1 MKQNKNLLS
10 SRLTEN
16 RIDDQNIIQSN
27 TDLSNQKSSAPIS
40 DKKQYKTWG
49 KRKKKEEPAY
59 FQYADSSNLTDRNLE
74 DYAEIRDNTKM
85 KRGNLHTRIINF
97 ILIAGCIYLLVLIFG
112 AAVTKYQYN
121 SDGKA
126 VPEKMSVDDIRQK
139 HNFDTILTQYEYCR
153 SLYEKTLLLDYR
165 VAQGQEDTLEIAPE
179 YEALLDDVQNLSVK
193 TDAISVD
200 TKYDQVKSMMVN
212 WIKNDIAV
220 YLQNISAAIS
230 ENNTE
235 KANNA
240 LQDKDRVYDDFSLIT
255 QNIVAL
261 GSSISGA
268 DLTDIKSWTPEDYVD
283 QEINSN
289 AMPIKYQEQTV
300 TPSEPDTPET
310 PSEPEQPD
318 TPETPTLPDTTGT
331 DTKKNNHQTTVKKNN
346 TVTSLDLIKE
356 DSDDTDTKKETVVDL
371 SGVNLQ
377 SAILI

>member
-59 FQYADSSNLTDRNLE
+59 FQYADSSNLTDQNLE
-74 DYAEIRDNTKM
+74 NYAEMQDNTKM

-283 QEINSN
+283 QEING
-289 AMPIKYQEQTV
+289 K
-300 TPSEPDTPET
+300 
-310 PSEPEQPD
+310 
-318 TPETPTLPDTTGT
+318 
-331 DTKKNNHQTTVKKNN
+331 
-346 TVTSLDLIKE
+346 
-356 DSDDTDTKKETVVDL
+356 
-371 SGVNLQ
+371 
-377 SAILI
+377 

>member
-49 KRKKKEEPAY
+49 KREKKEEPAY
-59 FQYADSSNLTDRNLE
+59 FQYADSSNLTDQNLE
-74 DYAEIRDNTKM
+74 NYAEMQDNTKM

-283 QEINSN
+283 QEING
-289 AMPIKYQEQTV
+289 K
-300 TPSEPDTPET
+300 
-310 PSEPEQPD
+310 
-318 TPETPTLPDTTGT
+318 
-331 DTKKNNHQTTVKKNN
+331 
-346 TVTSLDLIKE
+346 
-356 DSDDTDTKKETVVDL
+356 
-371 SGVNLQ
+371 
-377 SAILI
+377 

>member
-85 KRGNLHTRIINF
+85 KRGNLHTSIINF

-283 QEINSN
+283 QEING
-289 AMPIKYQEQTV
+289 K
-300 TPSEPDTPET
+300 
-310 PSEPEQPD
+310 
-318 TPETPTLPDTTGT
+318 
-331 DTKKNNHQTTVKKNN
+331 
-346 TVTSLDLIKE
+346 
-356 DSDDTDTKKETVVDL
+356 
-371 SGVNLQ
+371 
-377 SAILI
+377 

>member
-16 RIDDQNIIQSN
+16 RIEDQNIIQSN

-268 DLTDIKSWTPEDYVD
+268 DLTDVKSWTPEDYVD
-283 QEINSN
+283 QEING
-289 AMPIKYQEQTV
+289 K
-300 TPSEPDTPET
+300 
-310 PSEPEQPD
+310 
-318 TPETPTLPDTTGT
+318 
-331 DTKKNNHQTTVKKNN
+331 
-346 TVTSLDLIKE
+346 
-356 DSDDTDTKKETVVDL
+356 
-371 SGVNLQ
+371 
-377 SAILI
+377 

>member
-49 KRKKKEEPAY
+49 KRKKKEEPSY

-153 SLYEKTLLLDYR
+153 SLYEKTLLLDYM

-283 QEINSN
+283 QEING
-289 AMPIKYQEQTV
+289 K
-300 TPSEPDTPET
+300 
-310 PSEPEQPD
+310 
-318 TPETPTLPDTTGT
+318 
-331 DTKKNNHQTTVKKNN
+331 
-346 TVTSLDLIKE
+346 
-356 DSDDTDTKKETVVDL
+356 
-371 SGVNLQ
+371 
-377 SAILI
+377 

>member
-1 MKQNKNLLS
+1 
-10 SRLTEN
+10 
-16 RIDDQNIIQSN
+16 
-27 TDLSNQKSSAPIS
+27 
-40 DKKQYKTWG
+40 
-49 KRKKKEEPAY
+49 
-59 FQYADSSNLTDRNLE
+59 
-74 DYAEIRDNTKM
+74 M
-85 KRGNLHTRIINF
+85 KRGNLHTKIINF
-97 ILIAGCIYLLVLIFG
+97 VLIAGCIYLLVLIFG

-212 WIKNDIAV
+212 LIKTDNAV

-283 QEINSN
+283 QEING
-289 AMPIKYQEQTV
+289 K
-300 TPSEPDTPET
+300 
-310 PSEPEQPD
+310 
-318 TPETPTLPDTTGT
+318 
-331 DTKKNNHQTTVKKNN
+331 
-346 TVTSLDLIKE
+346 
-356 DSDDTDTKKETVVDL
+356 
-371 SGVNLQ
+371 
-377 SAILI
+377 

>member
-1 MKQNKNLLS
+1 MG
-10 SRLTEN
+10 
-16 RIDDQNIIQSN
+16 
-27 TDLSNQKSSAPIS
+27 QKE
-40 DKKQYKTWG
+40 
-49 KRKKKEEPAY
+49 KKEEPAY

-74 DYAEIRDNTKM
+74 DYAEIQDNTKM

-283 QEINSN
+283 QEING
-289 AMPIKYQEQTV
+289 K
-300 TPSEPDTPET
+300 
-310 PSEPEQPD
+310 
-318 TPETPTLPDTTGT
+318 
-331 DTKKNNHQTTVKKNN
+331 
-346 TVTSLDLIKE
+346 
-356 DSDDTDTKKETVVDL
+356 
-371 SGVNLQ
+371 
-377 SAILI
+377 

>member
-139 HNFDTILTQYEYCR
+139 YNFDTILTQYEYCR

-283 QEINSN
+283 QEING
-289 AMPIKYQEQTV
+289 K
-300 TPSEPDTPET
+300 
-310 PSEPEQPD
+310 
-318 TPETPTLPDTTGT
+318 
-331 DTKKNNHQTTVKKNN
+331 
-346 TVTSLDLIKE
+346 
-356 DSDDTDTKKETVVDL
+356 
-371 SGVNLQ
+371 
-377 SAILI
+377 

>member
-16 RIDDQNIIQSN
+16 RMNDQNIQSKPDSAIQKKSN
-27 TDLSNQKSSAPIS
+27 PVLE
-40 DKKQYKTWG
+40 KKQKKIFDKG
-49 KRKKKEEPAY
+49 KKEEEPAY
-59 FQYADSSNLTDRNLE
+59 FQYADSSNLTDQNLE
-74 DYAEIRDNTKM
+74 DYAEIQDNTKM
-85 KRGNLHTRIINF
+85 KRGNLHTKIINF
-97 ILIAGCIYLLVLIFG
+97 VLIAGCIYLLVLIFG

-153 SLYEKTLLLDYR
+153 TLYEKTLLLDYR

-283 QEINSN
+283 QEING
-289 AMPIKYQEQTV
+289 K
-300 TPSEPDTPET
+300 
-310 PSEPEQPD
+310 
-318 TPETPTLPDTTGT
+318 
-331 DTKKNNHQTTVKKNN
+331 
-346 TVTSLDLIKE
+346 
-356 DSDDTDTKKETVVDL
+356 
-371 SGVNLQ
+371 
-377 SAILI
+377 

>member
-49 KRKKKEEPAY
+49 KRKKKEESAY
-59 FQYADSSNLTDRNLE
+59 FQYADSSYLTDRNLE

-283 QEINSN
+283 QEING
-289 AMPIKYQEQTV
+289 K
-300 TPSEPDTPET
+300 
-310 PSEPEQPD
+310 
-318 TPETPTLPDTTGT
+318 
-331 DTKKNNHQTTVKKNN
+331 
-346 TVTSLDLIKE
+346 
-356 DSDDTDTKKETVVDL
+356 
-371 SGVNLQ
+371 
-377 SAILI
+377 

>member
-255 QNIVAL
+255 QNIVVL

-268 DLTDIKSWTPEDYVD
+268 DLTDVKSWTPEDYVD
-283 QEINSN
+283 QEING
-289 AMPIKYQEQTV
+289 K
-300 TPSEPDTPET
+300 
-310 PSEPEQPD
+310 
-318 TPETPTLPDTTGT
+318 
-331 DTKKNNHQTTVKKNN
+331 
-346 TVTSLDLIKE
+346 
-356 DSDDTDTKKETVVDL
+356 
-371 SGVNLQ
+371 
-377 SAILI
+377 

>member
-40 DKKQYKTWG
+40 DKKQYKTWE

-283 QEINSN
+283 QEING
-289 AMPIKYQEQTV
+289 K
-300 TPSEPDTPET
+300 
-310 PSEPEQPD
+310 
-318 TPETPTLPDTTGT
+318 
-331 DTKKNNHQTTVKKNN
+331 
-346 TVTSLDLIKE
+346 
-356 DSDDTDTKKETVVDL
+356 
-371 SGVNLQ
+371 
-377 SAILI
+377 

>member
-74 DYAEIRDNTKM
+74 DCAEIRDNTKM

-283 QEINSN
+283 QEING
-289 AMPIKYQEQTV
+289 K
-300 TPSEPDTPET
+300 
-310 PSEPEQPD
+310 
-318 TPETPTLPDTTGT
+318 
-331 DTKKNNHQTTVKKNN
+331 
-346 TVTSLDLIKE
+346 
-356 DSDDTDTKKETVVDL
+356 
-371 SGVNLQ
+371 
-377 SAILI
+377 

>member
-16 RIDDQNIIQSN
+16 RMNDQNIIQSN

-59 FQYADSSNLTDRNLE
+59 FQYADSSNLTDQNLE
-74 DYAEIRDNTKM
+74 DYAEIQDNTKM
-85 KRGNLHTRIINF
+85 KRGNLHTKIINF
-97 ILIAGCIYLLVLIFG
+97 VLIAGCIYLLVLIFG

-283 QEINSN
+283 QEING
-289 AMPIKYQEQTV
+289 K
-300 TPSEPDTPET
+300 
-310 PSEPEQPD
+310 
-318 TPETPTLPDTTGT
+318 
-331 DTKKNNHQTTVKKNN
+331 
-346 TVTSLDLIKE
+346 
-356 DSDDTDTKKETVVDL
+356 
-371 SGVNLQ
+371 
-377 SAILI
+377 

>member
-165 VAQGQEDTLEIAPE
+165 VAQGQEYTLEIAPE

-283 QEINSN
+283 QEING
-289 AMPIKYQEQTV
+289 K
-300 TPSEPDTPET
+300 
-310 PSEPEQPD
+310 
-318 TPETPTLPDTTGT
+318 
-331 DTKKNNHQTTVKKNN
+331 
-346 TVTSLDLIKE
+346 
-356 DSDDTDTKKETVVDL
+356 
-371 SGVNLQ
+371 
-377 SAILI
+377 

>member
-1 MKQNKNLLS
+1 LG
-10 SRLTEN
+10 
-16 RIDDQNIIQSN
+16 
-27 TDLSNQKSSAPIS
+27 QKE
-40 DKKQYKTWG
+40 
-49 KRKKKEEPAY
+49 KKEEPAY

-283 QEINSN
+283 QEING
-289 AMPIKYQEQTV
+289 K
-300 TPSEPDTPET
+300 
-310 PSEPEQPD
+310 
-318 TPETPTLPDTTGT
+318 
-331 DTKKNNHQTTVKKNN
+331 
-346 TVTSLDLIKE
+346 
-356 DSDDTDTKKETVVDL
+356 
-371 SGVNLQ
+371 
-377 SAILI
+377 

>member
-59 FQYADSSNLTDRNLE
+59 FQYADSSNLTDQNLE
-74 DYAEIRDNTKM
+74 DYAEIQDNTKM
-85 KRGNLHTRIINF
+85 KSGNLHTKIINF
-97 ILIAGCIYLLVLIFG
+97 VLIAGCIYLLVLIFG

-283 QEINSN
+283 QEING
-289 AMPIKYQEQTV
+289 K
-300 TPSEPDTPET
+300 
-310 PSEPEQPD
+310 
-318 TPETPTLPDTTGT
+318 
-331 DTKKNNHQTTVKKNN
+331 
-346 TVTSLDLIKE
+346 
-356 DSDDTDTKKETVVDL
+356 
-371 SGVNLQ
+371 
-377 SAILI
+377 

>member
-121 SDGKA
+121 SDGKT

-261 GSSISGA
+261 GSSISAA

-283 QEINSN
+283 QEING
-289 AMPIKYQEQTV
+289 K
-300 TPSEPDTPET
+300 
-310 PSEPEQPD
+310 
-318 TPETPTLPDTTGT
+318 
-331 DTKKNNHQTTVKKNN
+331 
-346 TVTSLDLIKE
+346 
-356 DSDDTDTKKETVVDL
+356 
-371 SGVNLQ
+371 
-377 SAILI
+377 

>member
-16 RIDDQNIIQSN
+16 RIEDQNIIQSN

-59 FQYADSSNLTDRNLE
+59 FQYADSSNLTDQNLE
-74 DYAEIRDNTKM
+74 NYAEMQDNTKM

-200 TKYDQVKSMMVN
+200 TKYDQVKPMMVN

-283 QEINSN
+283 QEING
-289 AMPIKYQEQTV
+289 K
-300 TPSEPDTPET
+300 
-310 PSEPEQPD
+310 
-318 TPETPTLPDTTGT
+318 
-331 DTKKNNHQTTVKKNN
+331 
-346 TVTSLDLIKE
+346 
-356 DSDDTDTKKETVVDL
+356 
-371 SGVNLQ
+371 
-377 SAILI
+377 

>member
-27 TDLSNQKSSAPIS
+27 TDLPNQKSSAPIS

-283 QEINSN
+283 QEING
-289 AMPIKYQEQTV
+289 K
-300 TPSEPDTPET
+300 
-310 PSEPEQPD
+310 
-318 TPETPTLPDTTGT
+318 
-331 DTKKNNHQTTVKKNN
+331 
-346 TVTSLDLIKE
+346 
-356 DSDDTDTKKETVVDL
+356 
-371 SGVNLQ
+371 
-377 SAILI
+377 

>member
-49 KRKKKEEPAY
+49 KREKKEEPAY

-112 AAVTKYQYN
+112 AAVTKYQYD

-268 DLTDIKSWTPEDYVD
+268 DLTDVKSWTPEDYVD
-283 QEINSN
+283 QEING
-289 AMPIKYQEQTV
+289 K
-300 TPSEPDTPET
+300 
-310 PSEPEQPD
+310 
-318 TPETPTLPDTTGT
+318 
-331 DTKKNNHQTTVKKNN
+331 
-346 TVTSLDLIKE
+346 
-356 DSDDTDTKKETVVDL
+356 
-371 SGVNLQ
+371 
-377 SAILI
+377 

>member
-16 RIDDQNIIQSN
+16 RIDNQNIIQSN

-139 HNFDTILTQYEYCR
+139 YNFDTILTQYEYCR

-283 QEINSN
+283 QEING
-289 AMPIKYQEQTV
+289 K
-300 TPSEPDTPET
+300 
-310 PSEPEQPD
+310 
-318 TPETPTLPDTTGT
+318 
-331 DTKKNNHQTTVKKNN
+331 
-346 TVTSLDLIKE
+346 
-356 DSDDTDTKKETVVDL
+356 
-371 SGVNLQ
+371 
-377 SAILI
+377 

>member
-59 FQYADSSNLTDRNLE
+59 FHYADSSNLTDRNLE

-283 QEINSN
+283 QEING
-289 AMPIKYQEQTV
+289 K
-300 TPSEPDTPET
+300 
-310 PSEPEQPD
+310 
-318 TPETPTLPDTTGT
+318 
-331 DTKKNNHQTTVKKNN
+331 
-346 TVTSLDLIKE
+346 
-356 DSDDTDTKKETVVDL
+356 
-371 SGVNLQ
+371 
-377 SAILI
+377 

>member
-1 MKQNKNLLS
+1 MKQNKNLLF

-16 RIDDQNIIQSN
+16 RIDNQNIIQSN

-220 YLQNISAAIS
+220 YLQNMSAAIS

-283 QEINSN
+283 QEING
-289 AMPIKYQEQTV
+289 K
-300 TPSEPDTPET
+300 
-310 PSEPEQPD
+310 
-318 TPETPTLPDTTGT
+318 
-331 DTKKNNHQTTVKKNN
+331 
-346 TVTSLDLIKE
+346 
-356 DSDDTDTKKETVVDL
+356 
-371 SGVNLQ
+371 
-377 SAILI
+377 

>member
-97 ILIAGCIYLLVLIFG
+97 ILVAGCIYLLVLIFG

-283 QEINSN
+283 QEING
-289 AMPIKYQEQTV
+289 K
-300 TPSEPDTPET
+300 
-310 PSEPEQPD
+310 
-318 TPETPTLPDTTGT
+318 
-331 DTKKNNHQTTVKKNN
+331 
-346 TVTSLDLIKE
+346 
-356 DSDDTDTKKETVVDL
+356 
-371 SGVNLQ
+371 
-377 SAILI
+377 

>member
-16 RIDDQNIIQSN
+16 RIEDQNIIQSN

-59 FQYADSSNLTDRNLE
+59 FQYADSSNLTDQNLE
-74 DYAEIRDNTKM
+74 DYAEIQDNTKM
-85 KRGNLHTRIINF
+85 KRGNLHTKIINF

-112 AAVTKYQYN
+112 AAVTKYQYD

-126 VPEKMSVDDIRQK
+126 IPEKMSVDDIRQK

-283 QEINSN
+283 QEING
-289 AMPIKYQEQTV
+289 K
-300 TPSEPDTPET
+300 
-310 PSEPEQPD
+310 
-318 TPETPTLPDTTGT
+318 
-331 DTKKNNHQTTVKKNN
+331 
-346 TVTSLDLIKE
+346 
-356 DSDDTDTKKETVVDL
+356 
-371 SGVNLQ
+371 
-377 SAILI
+377 

>member
-112 AAVTKYQYN
+112 VAVTKYQYN

-200 TKYDQVKSMMVN
+200 TKYDQIKSMMVN

-283 QEINSN
+283 QEING
-289 AMPIKYQEQTV
+289 K
-300 TPSEPDTPET
+300 
-310 PSEPEQPD
+310 
-318 TPETPTLPDTTGT
+318 
-331 DTKKNNHQTTVKKNN
+331 
-346 TVTSLDLIKE
+346 
-356 DSDDTDTKKETVVDL
+356 
-371 SGVNLQ
+371 
-377 SAILI
+377 

>member
-16 RIDDQNIIQSN
+16 RMNDQNIQSKP
-27 TDLSNQKSSAPIS
+27 DSAIHEKSNPILEKKLNKIF
-40 DKKQYKTWG
+40 DKG
-49 KRKKKEEPAY
+49 KKEEEPAY
-59 FQYADSSNLTDRNLE
+59 FQYADSSNLTDQNLE
-74 DYAEIRDNTKM
+74 DYAEIQDNTKM
-85 KRGNLHTRIINF
+85 KRGNLHTKIINF
-97 ILIAGCIYLLVLIFG
+97 VLIAGCIYLLVLIFG

-283 QEINSN
+283 QEING
-289 AMPIKYQEQTV
+289 K
-300 TPSEPDTPET
+300 
-310 PSEPEQPD
+310 
-318 TPETPTLPDTTGT
+318 
-331 DTKKNNHQTTVKKNN
+331 
-346 TVTSLDLIKE
+346 
-356 DSDDTDTKKETVVDL
+356 
-371 SGVNLQ
+371 
-377 SAILI
+377 

>member
-16 RIDDQNIIQSN
+16 RIDNQNIIQSN
-27 TDLSNQKSSAPIS
+27 RNLSNQKSSAPIS

-153 SLYEKTLLLDYR
+153 SLYEKTLVGRVTYYAVPVAWFLPFGDNELVGRLDSESGDLGNMAIHIQDIINVY
-165 VAQGQEDTLEIAPE
+165 VLNTLGNGFAHRNVELYPFEEAEEILSSMEKEGKADNFTFPL
-179 YEALLDDVQNLSVK
+179 YE
-193 TDAISVD
+193 
-200 TKYDQVKSMMVN
+200 KY
-212 WIKNDIAV
+212 
-220 YLQNISAAIS
+220 
-230 ENNTE
+230 
-235 KANNA
+235 
-240 LQDKDRVYDDFSLIT
+240 
-255 QNIVAL
+255 
-261 GSSISGA
+261 
-268 DLTDIKSWTPEDYVD
+268 
-283 QEINSN
+283 
-289 AMPIKYQEQTV
+289 
-300 TPSEPDTPET
+300 
-310 PSEPEQPD
+310 
-318 TPETPTLPDTTGT
+318 
-331 DTKKNNHQTTVKKNN
+331 
-346 TVTSLDLIKE
+346 
-356 DSDDTDTKKETVVDL
+356 
-371 SGVNLQ
+371 
-377 SAILI
+377 ILIFENIYVYEDCRNKGCFTALMKMLYEYYGDIRMVE

>member
-165 VAQGQEDTLEIAPE
+165 VAQGQEDTLEIAPD

-283 QEINSN
+283 QEING
-289 AMPIKYQEQTV
+289 K
-300 TPSEPDTPET
+300 
-310 PSEPEQPD
+310 
-318 TPETPTLPDTTGT
+318 
-331 DTKKNNHQTTVKKNN
+331 
-346 TVTSLDLIKE
+346 
-356 DSDDTDTKKETVVDL
+356 
-371 SGVNLQ
+371 
-377 SAILI
+377 

>member
-240 LQDKDRVYDDFSLIT
+240 LQDKDRVYDDFFMIT

-283 QEINSN
+283 QEING
-289 AMPIKYQEQTV
+289 K
-300 TPSEPDTPET
+300 
-310 PSEPEQPD
+310 
-318 TPETPTLPDTTGT
+318 
-331 DTKKNNHQTTVKKNN
+331 
-346 TVTSLDLIKE
+346 
-356 DSDDTDTKKETVVDL
+356 
-371 SGVNLQ
+371 
-377 SAILI
+377 

>member
-16 RIDDQNIIQSN
+16 RIEDQNIIQSN
-27 TDLSNQKSSAPIS
+27 MDLSNQKSSAPIS

-59 FQYADSSNLTDRNLE
+59 FQYADSSNLTDQNLE
-74 DYAEIRDNTKM
+74 NYAEIQDNTKM
-85 KRGNLHTRIINF
+85 KRGNLHTKIINF

-126 VPEKMSVDDIRQK
+126 IPEKMSVDDIRQK

-283 QEINSN
+283 QEING
-289 AMPIKYQEQTV
+289 K
-300 TPSEPDTPET
+300 
-310 PSEPEQPD
+310 
-318 TPETPTLPDTTGT
+318 
-331 DTKKNNHQTTVKKNN
+331 
-346 TVTSLDLIKE
+346 
-356 DSDDTDTKKETVVDL
+356 
-371 SGVNLQ
+371 
-377 SAILI
+377 

>member
-16 RIDDQNIIQSN
+16 RIEDQNIIQSN

-40 DKKQYKTWG
+40 DKKQYKTLG

-59 FQYADSSNLTDRNLE
+59 FQYADSSNLTDQNLE
-74 DYAEIRDNTKM
+74 NYAEMQDNTKM

-283 QEINSN
+283 QEING
-289 AMPIKYQEQTV
+289 K
-300 TPSEPDTPET
+300 
-310 PSEPEQPD
+310 
-318 TPETPTLPDTTGT
+318 
-331 DTKKNNHQTTVKKNN
+331 
-346 TVTSLDLIKE
+346 
-356 DSDDTDTKKETVVDL
+356 
-371 SGVNLQ
+371 
-377 SAILI
+377 

>member
-1 MKQNKNLLS
+1 MG
-10 SRLTEN
+10 
-16 RIDDQNIIQSN
+16 
-27 TDLSNQKSSAPIS
+27 QKE
-40 DKKQYKTWG
+40 
-49 KRKKKEEPAY
+49 KKEEPAY
-59 FQYADSSNLTDRNLE
+59 FQYADSSNLTDQNLE
-74 DYAEIRDNTKM
+74 NYAEMQDNTKM

-283 QEINSN
+283 QEING
-289 AMPIKYQEQTV
+289 K
-300 TPSEPDTPET
+300 
-310 PSEPEQPD
+310 
-318 TPETPTLPDTTGT
+318 
-331 DTKKNNHQTTVKKNN
+331 
-346 TVTSLDLIKE
+346 
-356 DSDDTDTKKETVVDL
+356 
-371 SGVNLQ
+371 
-377 SAILI
+377 

>member
-16 RIDDQNIIQSN
+16 RIEDQNIIQSN

-49 KRKKKEEPAY
+49 KRKKKEDPAY
-59 FQYADSSNLTDRNLE
+59 FQYADSSNLTDQNLE
-74 DYAEIRDNTKM
+74 NYAEIQDNTKM
-85 KRGNLHTRIINF
+85 KRGNLHTKIINF

-126 VPEKMSVDDIRQK
+126 VPEKMSVDGIRQK

-283 QEINSN
+283 QEING
-289 AMPIKYQEQTV
+289 K
-300 TPSEPDTPET
+300 
-310 PSEPEQPD
+310 
-318 TPETPTLPDTTGT
+318 
-331 DTKKNNHQTTVKKNN
+331 
-346 TVTSLDLIKE
+346 
-356 DSDDTDTKKETVVDL
+356 
-371 SGVNLQ
+371 
-377 SAILI
+377 

>member
-74 DYAEIRDNTKM
+74 DYAEIRNNTKM

-283 QEINSN
+283 QEING
-289 AMPIKYQEQTV
+289 K
-300 TPSEPDTPET
+300 
-310 PSEPEQPD
+310 
-318 TPETPTLPDTTGT
+318 
-331 DTKKNNHQTTVKKNN
+331 
-346 TVTSLDLIKE
+346 
-356 DSDDTDTKKETVVDL
+356 
-371 SGVNLQ
+371 
-377 SAILI
+377 

>member
-40 DKKQYKTWG
+40 DKKQYKTWC
-49 KRKKKEEPAY
+49 KRKKKEEPEY

-283 QEINSN
+283 QEING
-289 AMPIKYQEQTV
+289 K
-300 TPSEPDTPET
+300 
-310 PSEPEQPD
+310 
-318 TPETPTLPDTTGT
+318 
-331 DTKKNNHQTTVKKNN
+331 
-346 TVTSLDLIKE
+346 
-356 DSDDTDTKKETVVDL
+356 
-371 SGVNLQ
+371 
-377 SAILI
+377 

>member
-16 RIDDQNIIQSN
+16 RMNDQNIQSKPDSAIQEKSN
-27 TDLSNQKSSAPIS
+27 PILEKKLNKIF
-40 DKKQYKTWG
+40 DKG
-49 KRKKKEEPAY
+49 KKEEEPAY
-59 FQYADSSNLTDRNLE
+59 FQYADSSNLTDQNLE
-74 DYAEIRDNTKM
+74 DYAEIQDNTKM
-85 KRGNLHTRIINF
+85 KRGNFHTKIINF
-97 ILIAGCIYLLVLIFG
+97 VLIAGCIYLLVLIFG

-283 QEINSN
+283 QEING
-289 AMPIKYQEQTV
+289 K
-300 TPSEPDTPET
+300 
-310 PSEPEQPD
+310 
-318 TPETPTLPDTTGT
+318 
-331 DTKKNNHQTTVKKNN
+331 
-346 TVTSLDLIKE
+346 
-356 DSDDTDTKKETVVDL
+356 
-371 SGVNLQ
+371 
-377 SAILI
+377 